1 MGSVYLPLKMGRIK
15 SSDLLT
21 SLIKTSLKI
30 LKKNIPV
37 VVVWYQ
43 GGQVRKIGSQ
53 NLAKWLENLDQ
64 SLLHRAMELD
74 EESLVNGDEPLVC
87 EEEAVMAAHI
97 VQNYVTKVEP
107 QKLPFQLHL
116 MSKKEKSKYL
126 CELIRQDLGKK
137 QLVYGHPACRPSFWP
152 QELWPWEEVKGTIRN
167 INEDTYSGPGT
178 YGDFL
183 SICIERAL
191 TMHGKDYQSFVC
203 EEQDEAKVRKKKST
217 RGLSLGS
224 VDRDSDTELE
234 PGDLNGIEDKITDIK
249 KEDIDDTK
257 EDTDDTKEDT
267 DDTKKD
273 LAEILKTQE
282 PTVSQQISYN
292 QMMVKRENAE
302 VIKVDI
308 DDAMDEA
315 AEDDSPVSII
325 INSKRHDPIQIT
337 LNRLKR
343 QRGND
348 S

>member
-203 EEQDEAKVRKKKST
+203 EEQDEAKVRKKKT
-217 RGLSLGS
+217 NRGLTLGN
-224 VDRDSDTELE
+224 VDRDSDTEVE
-234 PGDLNGIEDKITDIK
+234 PGDLNGIEDIK
-249 KEDIDDTK
+249 RENADDTK
-257 EDTDDTKEDT
+257 ED
-267 DDTKKD
+267 
-273 LAEILKTQE
+273 LSEILKTG
-282 PTVSQQISYN
+282 T
-292 QMMVKRENAE
+292 
-302 VIKVDI
+302 
-308 DDAMDEA
+308 
-315 AEDDSPVSII
+315 DSFPK
-325 INSKRHDPIQIT
+325 NH
-337 LNRLKR
+337 
-343 QRGND
+343 
-348 S
+348 

>member
-1 MGSVYLPLKMGRIK
+1 MGSVYLPVQMGRIK

-43 GGQVRKIGSQ
+43 DGQVRKIGSQ

-87 EEEAVMAAHI
+87 EDEAVMAAHI

-126 CELIRQDLGKK
+126 CELIRQELGDK
-137 QLVYGHPACRPSFWP
+137 QPVYGPPACRPSFWP
-152 QELWPWEEVKGTIRN
+152 QELWPWEEVKGTISKT
-167 INEDTYSGPGT
+167 NEDTYQGHGT
-178 YGDFL
+178 YGAFL

-217 RGLSLGS
+217 RGLSLDS
-224 VDRDSDTELE
+224 IDRDCYTELE
-234 PGDLNGIEDKITDIK
+234 SGDLNGIENKITDIK
-249 KEDIDDTK
+249 KEDTDDTKEDADDTK

-267 DDTKKD
+267 DNTKED
-273 LAEILKTQE
+273 LADILKTQK
-282 PTVSQQISYN
+282 PTVSQQIYN
-292 QMMVKRENAE
+292 NRMMVKRENAE
-302 VIKVDI
+302 VIEVDI
-308 DDAMDEA
+308 D
-315 AEDDSPVSII
+315 
-325 INSKRHDPIQIT
+325 
-337 LNRLKR
+337 
-343 QRGND
+343 
-348 S
+348 

>member
-1 MGSVYLPLKMGRIK
+1 MGSVYLPAKMGRIK
-15 SSDLLT
+15 SSELLT
-21 SLIKTSLKI
+21 TLIKTSLNI
-30 LKKNIPV
+30 LKKNIPL

-64 SLLHRAMELD
+64 SLLHKAMELD
-74 EESLVNGDEPLVC
+74 EECLVNGDEPLVC
-87 EEEAVMAAHI
+87 EEEATMAAHI

-152 QELWPWEEVKGTIRN
+152 QDFWPWEEVKGTISK
-167 INEDTYSGPGT
+167 INEDTYQGHGT

-203 EEQDEAKVRKKKST
+203 EEQDEAKIRKKKT
-217 RGLSLGS
+217 NRGLTLSS
-224 VDRDSDTELE
+224 IERDRDTELE
-234 PGDLNGIEDKITDIK
+234 PGDLTGIEDKSTDIK
-249 KEDIDDTK
+249 RE
-257 EDTDDTKEDT
+257 ETDDTIE
-267 DDTKKD
+267 D
-273 LAEILKTQE
+273 LAEI
-282 PTVSQQISYN
+282 SN
-292 QMMVKRENAE
+292 NRMMVKRENAE

-343 QRGND
+343 KRDNY